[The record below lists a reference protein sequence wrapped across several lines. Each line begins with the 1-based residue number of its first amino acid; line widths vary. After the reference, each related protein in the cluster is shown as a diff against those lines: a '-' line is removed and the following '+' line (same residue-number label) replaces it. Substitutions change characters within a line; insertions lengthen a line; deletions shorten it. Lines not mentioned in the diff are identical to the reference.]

1 MTEHFPKNPESMTIP
16 PLIEKR
22 VYNHTPDNL
31 SRRQTLGRLAA
42 LGIAPLAALPAA
54 AAQNSDELLDYAV
67 RGSAPPGY
75 PAGYAAV
82 VRAAE
87 DEGRLT
93 VHSTTDERVA
103 APLVADFRRLYPR
116 IAVTYEDLGSTELYH
131 RFIAEQ
137 QLGHEAADVLWSSAM
152 DQMAALAT
160 AGHAQV
166 YDSPEKAHL
175 PAWAQW
181 QDRLWCTTYEPVVLA
196 YHKPSLPAA
205 QVPRTHA
212 ELAQWLARES
222 SRLNGKVVGYDPQKS
237 GVGYFLATQD
247 AAAAPDTFW
256 ALAQALGRCKP
267 KLLLTTDAMVRQ
279 LADGRAV
286 AGVNLLGAYTL
297 AQARSRSAL
306 GVAFMQ
312 DYNLVSSRVLL
323 INNRATH
330 PNAARLWLDYLLS
343 QRGQTVMATTSRLY
357 ALRDDA
363 KGETTAAALRR
374 LLGGRERPIALGP
387 ELAAPL
393 ASDAYRDFVLR
404 WRSALGRA

>member
-1 MTEHFPKNPESMTIP
+1 MPRPALP
-16 PLIEKR
+16 
-22 VYNHTPDNL
+22 
-31 SRRQTLGRLAA
+31 SRRRALGQLAA
-42 LGIAPLAALPAA
+42 LGAAPLALAPAL
-54 AAQNSDELLDYAV
+54 AQTRARTRAQSDDELLDYAV
-67 RGSAPPGY
+67 RGAAPPGY
-75 PAGYAAV
+75 PAAYAAT

-116 IAVTYEDLGSTELYH
+116 ITVTYEDLGSTELYH
-131 RFIAEQ
+131 RFIAET
-137 QLGHEAADVLWSSAM
+137 QLGREAADVLWSSAM
-152 DQMAALAT
+152 DQMAALAV
-160 AGHAQV
+160 AGHAQA

-181 QDRLWCTTYEPVVLA
+181 QDRLWATTYEPVVFA

-212 ELAQWLARES
+212 ALAEWLGRES
-222 SRLNGKVVGYDPQKS
+222 GRLGGKAVSYDPQKS

-247 AAAAPDTFW
+247 IAAAPDTFW
-256 ALAQALGRCKP
+256 AMAQALGRCRP
-267 KLLLTTDAMVRQ
+267 RLLLTTDAMVRQ

-286 AGVNLLGAYTL
+286 AGANLLGAYTL
-297 AQARSRSAL
+297 AQARSRPTL

-323 INNRATH
+323 INSRAAH
-330 PNAARLWLDYLLS
+330 PNAARLWADYLLS
-343 QRGQTVMATTSRLY
+343 RRGQSVMASASRLY
-357 ALRDDA
+357 ALRADA
-363 KGETTAAALRR
+363 QGEATAAALRQ
-374 LLGGRERPIALGP
+374 LLGGPERPIALGP

-393 ASDAYRDFVLR
+393 AEGAYRDFVRR
-404 WRSALGRA
+404 WRAAMGE